1 MTKEDVLKDCLI
13 EGNIVKL
20 PDVQLDRKLYM
31 EVAKAIELIG
41 GKWKGGKVAGFVFQ
55 TDPTDLFTEIQNGEK
70 RNLKKEYQFF
80 ATPSDLADLLVSK
93 ADLHEDHNILEPS
106 AGQGAIVNA
115 INRMIPNKVVDTYE
129 LMPLNQTILKK
140 ISTVNF
146 IGEDFLLDQSGKKYD
161 RIIANPPF
169 TKNQDIL
176 HIREMYNRLEYG
188 GTLVSIASKHWQL
201 SDNKKEKEFRNW
213 LDEIDAYVEEIP
225 AGAFKESGTNISSV
239 IIVIDKKRI

>member
-1 MTKEDVLKDCLI
+1 MTKEDVLKDCVI

-20 PDVQLDRKLYM
+20 PDVQLDRKLYQ

-41 GKWKGGKVAGFVFQ
+41 GKWKGGKVAGFVFH
-55 TDPTDLFTEIQNGEK
+55 TDPTDLFTEIKNGEK

-80 ATPSDLADLLVSK
+80 ATPSELADLLVSRSDIRK
-93 ADLHEDHNILEPS
+93 EHEILEPS

-115 INRMIPNKVVDTYE
+115 INRILLNKIVDTYE

-140 ISTVNF
+140 VSGVNF
-146 IGEDFLLDQSGKKYD
+146 IGEDFLLEKSDKKYD

-169 TKNQDIL
+169 TKNQDVL
-176 HIREMYNRLEYG
+176 HIREMFSRLKVG
-188 GTLVSIASKHWQL
+188 GRLVSIASKHWQL
-201 SDNKKEKEFRNW
+201 SNNKVEKEFRDW
-213 LDEIDAYVEEIP
+213 LESVNAYVEEIP

-239 IIVIDKKRI
+239 IIIIDKE